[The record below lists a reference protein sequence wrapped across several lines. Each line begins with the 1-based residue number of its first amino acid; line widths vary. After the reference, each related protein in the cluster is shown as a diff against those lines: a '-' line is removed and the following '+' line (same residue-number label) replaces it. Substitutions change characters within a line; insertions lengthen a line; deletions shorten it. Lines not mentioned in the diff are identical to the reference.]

1 MKCMEGT
8 ISTLLTFYGKSGVL
22 STQFWADLLSYG
34 QPFFF
39 LPIYELYYYYYADA
53 FALVEGLKKD

>member
-8 ISTLLTFYGKSGVL
+8 ISTLLTFYRKSGDF
-22 STQFWADLLSYG
+22 STRFWADSLSYG

-39 LPIYELYYYYYADA
+39 LLLYELYYYAEVK
-53 FALVEGLKKD
+53 FV

>member
-1 MKCMEGT
+1 MEGT
-8 ISTLLTFYGKSGVL
+8 ISTLLTFYRKSGVF

-39 LPIYELYYYYYADA
+39 LLLYELYYYADA
-53 FALVEGLKKD
+53 FASVEGLKKD